1 MPVGERV
8 GLGLTGLLSLVLTGT
23 ALADV
28 YVDWQLEENPL
39 WLTAL
44 ENAVPV
50 VLGIGVFLA
59 GYVVYTRQNDLDIG
73 TVAKWQYVGAGGVCL
88 IAAEGVGLQV
98 IQGRLKPFLLVVQ
111 MTIGGAVA
119 GTLVGVTFARQ
130 ARIRGEMMRERNRF
144 EALFENAPAEAVNAV
159 LRDGELVIEEVNE
172 TFVERFADGD
182 DPVGRSVFDLIAHGE
197 GSRGDIREAIRSG
210 TPIETRLET
219 PTDVERRFYQLRVVP
234 YEQGERAY
242 LLYTDIMDLRETKRN
257 LEATVDRLDRSN
269 DRLQQFAYVA
279 SHDLQEPMRMV
290 SSYVSLLETEYGDE
304 FDDEAREYMDFAVGG
319 AERMQEMID
328 GLLAYSRVR
337 TQAEAFT
344 DVDAGEVLDDTLK
357 DLEMLIE
364 ERDVSITR
372 DELPSVEADRSQLRQ
387 VFQNLVE
394 NAVEHGGERIHVGS
408 KRRDGRV
415 VFSVSDD
422 GPGIPA
428 DRQDRI
434 FEIFEQG
441 SRDSQGTGIGL
452 AICDRIVSRHGGDIR
467 VDSGAGEG
475 TTFSFTMPAA

>member
-1 MPVGERV
+1 
-8 GLGLTGLLSLVLTGT
+8 
-23 ALADV
+23 
-28 YVDWQLEENPL
+28 
-39 WLTAL
+39 
-44 ENAVPV
+44 
-50 VLGIGVFLA
+50 
-59 GYVVYTRQNDLDIG
+59 
-73 TVAKWQYVGAGGVCL
+73 
-88 IAAEGVGLQV
+88 
-98 IQGRLKPFLLVVQ
+98 
-111 MTIGGAVA
+111 
-119 GTLVGVTFARQ
+119 
-130 ARIRGEMMRERNRF
+130 
-144 EALFENAPAEAVNAV
+144 
-159 LRDGELVIEEVNE
+159 
-172 TFVERFADGD
+172 
-182 DPVGRSVFDLIAHGE
+182 
-197 GSRGDIREAIRSG
+197 
-210 TPIETRLET
+210 
-219 PTDVERRFYQLRVVP
+219 
-234 YEQGERAY
+234 
-242 LLYTDIMDLRETKRN
+242 
-257 LEATVDRLDRSN
+257 
-269 DRLQQFAYVA
+269 
-279 SHDLQEPMRMV
+279 MV

-372 DELPSVEADRSQLRQ
+372 DELPSVEADRSQLGQ
-387 VFQNLVE
+387 VLPNLAE
-394 NAVEHGGERIHVGS
+394 KAIEHGGERIHVGS
-408 KRRDGRV
+408 KRRNGRV

-467 VDSGAGEG
+467 VDSEAGEG